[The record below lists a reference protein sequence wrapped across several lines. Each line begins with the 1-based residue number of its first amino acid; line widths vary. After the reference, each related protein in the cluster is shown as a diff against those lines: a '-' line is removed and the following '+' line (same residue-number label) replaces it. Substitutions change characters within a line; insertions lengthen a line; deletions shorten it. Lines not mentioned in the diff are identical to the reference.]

1 MIEEVPGVGHRS
13 RLSSK
18 IVAKAQRAST
28 PPARQALRGRDL
40 HGPPNARRGFPNLT
54 EPAQTITVT
63 LLTGGSDRPYVF
75 GLTTSLISREVHLDI
90 IGSDE
95 LDYPVFHR
103 ARRVNFLKLR
113 GSQRPDVSFAEKL
126 ARVSVYYSK
135 LISYAA
141 TARPRIF
148 HILWNNRFETF
159 DRTLLMLF
167 YRLLGKKIVLTA
179 HNVNAG
185 KRDSMDSRLNRLT
198 LGIQYRLSDHIFVH
212 TEKMKQELIQQFG
225 VQGRMISVIPF
236 GINNSVPNTSLTPR
250 HAKQRLGVRESEKAI
265 LFFGRI
271 TPYKGLEY
279 LIAAV
284 RQLMARH
291 EDYRLIIA
299 GRPDRC
305 DTYWSSIREAMRE
318 ELQSGRVLLRAEFI
332 PDEETEVYFKAA
344 DVVVLPYKN
353 IYQSGVLFLGHSF
366 GLPVLAADVG
376 SLKDDIVEGKLGF
389 VFRPEDPVDL
399 AKTIERYFASDL
411 YAKLD
416 IRRPEIRDS
425 ATEQHSWD
433 VVGEKT
439 INVYASLLG
448 ISVRGKASHRDTSSA
463 SVDSNSPA
471 SKKASADLRAL

>member
-1 MIEEVPGVGHRS
+1 MA
-13 RLSSK
+13 
-18 IVAKAQRAST
+18 VA
-28 PPARQALRGRDL
+28 
-40 HGPPNARRGFPNLT
+40 
-54 EPAQTITVT
+54 

-75 GLTTSLISREVHLDI
+75 GLTTSLMSREIHLDI

-95 LDYPVFHR
+95 LDYPVFHTEPG
-103 ARRVNFLKLR
+103 VNFLKLR
-113 GSQRPDVSFAEKL
+113 GSQRPDVGFREKL
-126 ARVSVYYSK
+126 ARVSMYYGK

-141 TARPRIF
+141 TAKPRIF

-185 KRDSMDSRLNRLT
+185 KRDSVDSRLNRLT
-198 LGIQYRLSDHIFVH
+198 LGIQYRLSHHIFVH
-212 TEKMKQELIQQFG
+212 TEKMKQELIEQFG
-225 VQGRMISVIPF
+225 IQERKISVIPF
-236 GINNSVPNTSLTPR
+236 GINNSVPNTSLSPSD
-250 HAKQRLGVRESEKAI
+250 AKQRLGVRENEKAI

-284 RQLMARH
+284 RQLLAQDQ
-291 EDYRLIIA
+291 DYRLIIA

-305 DTYWSSIREAMRE
+305 DTYWSSVQEAMRE

-389 VFRPEDPVDL
+389 VFRPEDQVDL

-411 YAKLD
+411 YAQLD

-425 ATEQHSWD
+425 ATERHSWD
-433 VVGEKT
+433 VVGRKT
-439 INVYASLLG
+439 INVYANLLG
-448 ISVRGKASHRDTSSA
+448 LSVRGKASNRDASSS
-463 SVDSNSPA
+463 SVDLKAPA
-471 SKKASADLRAL
+471 SEKASADLRRAL